1 MSAKDDLHLLETPI
15 SSEVVFSGS
24 LLRVQRDRIRLPD
37 GNEATREFVVH
48 PGAALIVPV
57 HADGRL
63 VLERQFRYPLQQV
76 ILEFPAGKIDVGE
89 TPLATAQRELI
100 EEVGYAAATWR
111 RLGTIHPQVG
121 YSDEGIE
128 LFEAR
133 DLTHVGAQLDEG
145 EFLDV
150 VLMTERELLAAVDAG
165 LITDGKTLAALLLWQ
180 RRRDA
185 DLATGGVLQPRAT

>member
-1 MSAKDDLHLLETPI
+1 MSADDDSHLVETRI
-15 SSEVVFSGS
+15 ASEVVFSGS

-57 HADGRL
+57 LADGRL
-63 VLERQFRYPLQQV
+63 VLERQFRYPIGRV
-76 ILEFPAGKIDVGE
+76 MLEFPAGKIDAGE
-89 TPLATAQRELI
+89 VALATAQRELI
-100 EEVGYAAATWR
+100 EEVGYASGSWR
-111 RLGTIHPQVG
+111 SLGFIHPQIG
-121 YSDEGIE
+121 YSNETIE

-150 VLMTERELLAAVDAG
+150 VMMTESELLAAVDAG
-165 LITDGKTLAALLLWQ
+165 LVTDGKTLAALLLWQ

-185 DLATGGVLQPRAT
+185 DRATGGVPQPRAT